1 MAEHNDL
8 GKKGEDAA
16 AGYLR
21 QNGYSIIER
30 NWVNEKYEIDIIA
43 QNEEFIIFVE
53 VKTRS
58 SDYWENPEEAVS
70 KGKIKRIVEA
80 ADFYLREK
88 DIGLPARF
96 DVIAVI
102 WKGKKYEIDHIDDAF
117 MAPVNQD

>member
-16 AGYLR
+16 VSYLR
-21 QNGYSIIER
+21 QNGYNIIVR
-30 NWVNEKYEIDIIA
+30 NWVYEKYEIDIIA
-43 QNEEFIIFVE
+43 QNGEFIIFVE

-88 DIGLPARF
+88 DIDLPARF

-117 MAPVNQD
+117 MAPVN